1 MIARLIDATVE
12 PLWSNVNLDI
22 AEGEMIAVLGPNG
35 SGKSTLLN
43 CLAGIRRLQS
53 GRAEVNGRLGFIPQ
67 QRMFDQDLPLR
78 ARDLVSL
85 SLGHGILRNRRANR
99 ARVDELLASV
109 GASHLADARVGAL
122 SGGQQQLVR
131 QAQALAKRPE
141 ILLADEPFLSLDVA
155 HQRETV
161 QRFRSLGA
169 AVLMVTHSIDPVV
182 DVVDRILY
190 IGPQGHVL
198 GPVSEVL
205 DSDVL
210 SDLYGAPVDV
220 VTVRGKTVIV

>member
-12 PLWSNVNLDI
+12 PLWSNITLDI
-22 AEGEMIAVLGPNG
+22 AAGEMIAVLGPNG

-53 GRAEVNGRLGFIPQ
+53 GRVEVNGRLGLIPQ
-67 QRMFDQDLPLR
+67 QRMFDRDLPLR
-78 ARDLVSL
+78 AGDLVSL
-85 SLGHGILRNRRANR
+85 ALGHGVLRNRRVNR
-99 ARVDELLASV
+99 DAVDELLASV
-109 GASHLADARVGAL
+109 GAGHLADARVGAL

-131 QAQALAKRPE
+131 QAQALAKNPE

-155 HQRETV
+155 RQRETV
-161 QRFRSLGA
+161 ERFRALDA

-198 GPVSEVL
+198 GPVEDVL
-205 DSDVL
+205 DSSVL